1 MKSLLLAPIG
11 LLLRCY
17 LGFAFVMVFLQ
28 KQKEKRTEKRMALA
42 SMKDARQLG
51 V

>member
-1 MKSLLLAPIG
+1 MKSLLLIPIG

-17 LGFAFVMVFLQ
+17 LVFAFVMVFVQ
-28 KQKEKRTEKRMALA
+28 KQKAKRTERKIAIA
-42 SMKDARQLG
+42 SMKDARQWG